1 MDEVIIEWGLL
12 ALIAGIGFY
21 WLRKQNIELSE
32 AAELVH
38 ERLDEMQNG
47 LEVVA
52 AVLGKLPEMVPQF
65 AINQSPI
72 QHILEFITQMRGD
85 ALDTDP
91 QLRGDN
97 GRFTHGAETE
107 EENTPEV
114 HGD

>member
-1 MDEVIIEWGLL
+1 MDAVVIEWALL
-12 ALIAGIGFY
+12 ALIAIIGGY
-21 WLRKQNIELSE
+21 WLRKQNLELAE

-38 ERLDEMQNG
+38 ERLDEMQHG

-52 AVLGKLPEMVPQF
+52 TVLGKLPEMVPQF

-85 ALDTDP
+85 GLDTDP

-97 GRFTHGAETE
+97 GRFSDGE
-107 EENTPEV
+107 EKEQ
-114 HGD
+114 DA